1 MSNVKV
7 TDLDLRDDNMVFAAT
22 YGRGVFS
29 GQFTAA
35 TASVDDVLS
44 DKKVFTVYPTISNGE
59 FTLQAKSD
67 LGKAT
72 YRIFDM
78 AGRQVYAST
87 INFTESSKQEVS
99 VNLTAGTYIIN
110 LIDQNNRKSSSKLI
124 IR

>member
-1 MSNVKV
+1 M
-7 TDLDLRDDNMVFAAT
+7 
-22 YGRGVFS
+22 
-29 GQFTAA
+29 
-35 TASVDDVLS
+35 
-44 DKKVFTVYPTISNGE
+44 YPTISNGE
-59 FTLQAKSD
+59 FTLQAKKD